1 MHGNVSLTV
10 GGSERA
16 GQGDKEWGKANLAAG
31 PKLARQ
37 RLEEVLCNL
46 RLTILFK
53 DGQQLHVH
61 LLRVVELTRLFKLVH
76 QRLAGAVQVLE
87 VEPCYPNIEL
97 LLLLAEVD
105 GLQGPLRHLPTPRP

>member
-76 QRLAGAVQVLE
+76 QQISRCDRSIE
-87 VEPCYPNIEL
+87 HNIISITL
-97 LLLLAEVD
+97 
-105 GLQGPLRHLPTPRP
+105 